1 MARGDGEDR
10 GGIDIRSTMPPPSII
25 IESVS
30 PELDGG
36 RYPVKR
42 EVGDR
47 LCVEADIFKEGH
59 DAIAAVLRYRQLGS
73 TYWLEEEMH
82 QVDNDRWSASILLSA
97 NGRYEYA
104 VQAFPDR
111 FGTWHEEIVK
121 KVAAGLDVTSE
132 LLEGRSIIAEA
143 GCRARARDA
152 EIIRAALRLIDAAP
166 SPPVALDQAVT
177 TELLGAMQRNRSR
190 LGAATSEPVLTV
202 IVDRVQARYAAW
214 YAMFPRSSGRV
225 TGRGATLR
233 EAEARLPE
241 IAAMGFDVL
250 YLLPIH
256 PIGHAHRKGPNNTL
270 VAGPEDPGVPYAIGN
285 EHGGHDAIEPTL
297 GTLEDFR
304 HFVAAASHHGMEVAL
319 DLAIQASPDH
329 PWVTEHPEWFSKRP
343 DGSIK
348 YAENPPKKYEDIY
361 PINFDQSD
369 WYGLWQEV
377 KRIVLFWIAQGVT
390 TFRVDNPH
398 TKPTVFWEWLINGV
412 QLTHPETIFLSEAFT
427 RPKVMKSLAKAGFTQ
442 SYTYFTWRNFKREL
456 VDYFTELTQTDV
468 VEYLRGN
475 LFANTH
481 DILPYILQEG
491 GRPAFQMRVFLAA
504 TLSSVYGIYSGFE
517 LCEATAVPGKEEYAN
532 SEKYEFKV
540 WDWDRPGNIIEYV
553 ARLNLQRREHPA
565 LQEYDNLR
573 FLDSSDDNVIAYMK
587 ATELND
593 DVVVAV
599 VNLDP
604 FQSHDTTVVIPT
616 TVLGIAS
623 DEQYRATELLTGE
636 TFIWTGE
643 DQQMRLDPQQQ
654 PAMLFQI
661 KRWRHVDYAEP
672 CY

>member
-1 MARGDGEDR
+1 VDW
-10 GGIDIRSTMPPPSII
+10 
-25 IESVS
+25 
-30 PELDGG
+30 
-36 RYPVKR
+36 
-42 EVGDR
+42 
-47 LCVEADIFKEGH
+47 F
-59 DAIAAVLRYRQLGS
+59 
-73 TYWLEEEMH
+73 EEEMH
-82 QVDNDRWSASILLSA
+82 HVDNDRWSASILLSA

-121 KVAAGLDVTSE
+121 KVAAGRDVTSE

-152 EIIRAALRLIDAAP
+152 EIMQAALRSIDAAP
-166 SPPVALDQAVT
+166 SPPAALDQSVT
-177 TELLGAMQRNRSR
+177 IELLGAMRRNRSTV
-190 LGAATSEPVLTV
+190 GAATSEPVLSV
-202 IVDRVQARYAAW
+202 IVDRVRARYAAW

-270 VAGPEDPGVPYAIGN
+270 VAGLEDPGVPYAIGN
-285 EHGGHDAIEPTL
+285 EQGGHDAIEPTL

-304 HFVAAASHHGMEVAL
+304 HFVAAAGHHGMEVAL

-361 PINFDQSD
+361 PINFDQPD
-369 WYGLWQEV
+369 WYGLWQEL

-398 TKPTVFWEWLINGV
+398 TKPTVFWEWLINDV
-412 QLTHPETIFLSEAFT
+412 QQTHPETIFLSEAFT

-587 ATELND
+587 ATELNE

-643 DQQMRLDPQQQ
+643 DQQMRLDPRQQ
-654 PAMLFQI
+654 PAMLFEI

>member
-1 MARGDGEDR
+1 MPRPAM
-10 GGIDIRSTMPPPSII
+10 IDNCAFDDTSRMPPPSII

-42 EVGDR
+42 EVGDH
-47 LCVEADIFKEGH
+47 LLVEADIFKEGH
-59 DAIAAVLRYRQLGS
+59 DAIATVLRYRKRDNS
-73 TYWLEEEMH
+73 VWHEAEMQH
-82 QVDNDRWSASILLSA
+82 VDNDRWSASIELTE
-97 NGRYEYA
+97 NGRYEYTI
-104 VQAFPDR
+104 QAFPDR
-111 FGTWHEEIVK
+111 FSTWLDEITK

-132 LLEGRSIIAEA
+132 LLEGRSIVAEA
-143 GCRARARDA
+143 VSRADA
-152 EIIRAALRLIDAAP
+152 QDREIIQAALQTIDAAP
-166 SPPVALDQAVT
+166 SPPNAIDRAMT
-177 TELLGAMQRNRSR
+177 AELIAAMRRNRSR
-190 LGAATSEPVLTV
+190 LGASTYQPTLSFV
-202 IVDRVQARYAAW
+202 VDRVRARYAAW
-214 YAMFPRSSGRV
+214 YAMFPRSAGRV
-225 TGRGATLR
+225 PSRGATLR
-233 EAEARLPE
+233 EAEARLPA

-270 VAGPEDPGVPYAIGN
+270 IAGPDDPGVPYAIGN
-285 EHGGHDAIEPTL
+285 QHGGHDALDPNL
-297 GTLEDFR
+297 GTLDDFR
-304 HFVAAASHHGMEVAL
+304 HFVDAAREQGMEVAL

-329 PWVTEHPEWFSKRP
+329 PWVSEHPEWFSKRP

-361 PINFDQSD
+361 PINFDQPEWS
-369 WYGLWQEV
+369 GLWHEL
-377 KRIVLFWIAQGVT
+377 KRIVLFWIDHGVT

-398 TKPTVFWEWLINGV
+398 TKPTAFWEWLIDEV
-412 QLTHPETIFLSEAFT
+412 QRTHPETVFLSEAFT

-442 SYTYFTWRNFKREL
+442 SYTYFTWRNFKQEL
-456 VDYFTELTQTDV
+456 IDYFTELTQTEVAD
-468 VEYLRGN
+468 YLRGN

-491 GRPAFQMRVFLAA
+491 GRPAFQMRAVLAA

-540 WDWDRPGNIIEYV
+540 WDWDRPGNIIEYITLV
-553 ARLNLQRREHPA
+553 NRRRREHPA

-573 FLDSSDDNVIAYMK
+573 FLGSDDDNVIAYMK
-587 ATELND
+587 ATESHD
-593 DVVVAV
+593 DIVVIV

-604 FQSHDTTVVIPT
+604 FQPHESTVVIPIT
-616 TVLGIAS
+616 TLGINA

-643 DQQMRLDPQQQ
+643 RQHLRLDPQRQ
-654 PAMLFQI
+654 PAMLFDI
-661 KRWRHVDYAEP
+661 KRWLHVDYAEP